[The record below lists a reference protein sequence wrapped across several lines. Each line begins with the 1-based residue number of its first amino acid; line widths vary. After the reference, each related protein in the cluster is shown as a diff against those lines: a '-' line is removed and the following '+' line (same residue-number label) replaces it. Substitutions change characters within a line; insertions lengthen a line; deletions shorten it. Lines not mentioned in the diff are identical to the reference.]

1 MAPLLKSKKSPR
13 LDLDYIS
20 SSNVLILGGGGGFAA
35 LAGALQALRIS
46 VGLEIPGVGFVFCC
60 FYF

>member
-1 MAPLLKSKKSPR
+1 MLILWPVVENPESLR

-35 LAGALQALRIS
+35 LAGALQALM
-46 VGLEIPGVGFVFCC
+46 GLDPI
-60 FYF
+60 